1 MACSSAFG
9 ERDGRSALIL
19 VTLAGNA
26 SDAEA
31 HVQPLYDLDELES
44 NVESFAREGA
54 IATSAAVRRL
64 ARPKQ
69 VQ

>member
-1 MACSSAFG
+1 M
-9 ERDGRSALIL
+9 
-19 VTLAGNA
+19 VNY
-26 SDAEA
+26 
-31 HVQPLYDLDELES
+31 LYDLDELEQ